1 MTSNQAPSN
10 TLKLDVRIAKTS
22 AEIEAAQRLR
32 YHVFYE
38 GMGATPTEAIQAAQ
52 RDFDHFDHLC
62 DHLIVTETD
71 LSNGLENVLGTYR
84 LLRGNIAGNTDAFYS
99 ATEFDLSAL
108 NQYPGEVMELGRSC
122 VNPEFRNKPIM
133 QYLWRG
139 IADYIRRY
147 DVGLMFGCAS
157 FPGTDVTTMAHA
169 LSYLHHNHAAPK
181 QWRPRALDHRFQKM
195 KMLSKSCTDSVQA
208 LRELPPLIKGYL
220 RLGGVVGRGAVID
233 DQFKTVDVCLLLE
246 TVNVTQRYQRHYL
259 DKGAENTIQTEAQC

>member
-1 MTSNQAPSN
+1 MTSQQETGNSV
-10 TLKLDVRIAKTS
+10 KMDVRVARTS

-38 GMGATPTEAIQAAQ
+38 GMGATPSEDVRSAK
-52 RDFDHFDHLC
+52 RDFDRFDALC

-84 LLRGNIAGNTDAFYS
+84 LLRGTIAGDTGAFYS
-99 ATEFDLSAL
+99 ATEFDLSTL
-108 NQYPGEVMELGRSC
+108 ENYPGEVMELGRSC
-122 VNPEFRNKPIM
+122 VNPDFRSKPVM

-157 FPGTDVTTMAHA
+157 FPGTDITTMAHA

-195 KMLSKSCTDSVQA
+195 KMLSKSCTNNVQA

-233 DQFKTVDVCLLLE
+233 DQFKTTDVCLLLE

-259 DKGAENTIQTEAQC
+259 ETGTDKNVGMEAQC